1 MELWHYI
8 IFGLLFV
15 LLGAR
20 LVLKREMAVAGI
32 MAIFA
37 VLGGGLYLFDV
48 ATTPEDKR
56 AKAIAKSD
64 AVVTG
69 KAESSATGK
78 KKKPKAMS
86 AKMSARVTVETAKK
100 LDFERERIMP
110 EDNFEPGVV
119 LVANPPEN
127 FGDKVAAAGFIVI
140 EKVVLGELSMELW
153 RLGTPRGMSVP
164 DAIKEVR
171 RISPGAL
178 VDAHHY
184 FEPGQGVERKKKT
197 KKKRKSKL
205 KHARALMGW
214 PKVSNDCGE
223 GLRIG
228 MIDSPAEV
236 DHPALAG
243 RDVEY
248 ISYVQARSTPVGT
261 HGTAVASIL
270 VGSNSP
276 EDWGGL
282 LPGASL
288 YAVNIFKIGRGGK
301 PVGDGMALGKGIDW
315 LLKKQVHAVN
325 LSVASAE
332 NKALNFIFKQALKK
346 GLILVAAAGNWRD
359 IGRIGYPAALDGV
372 MAVTAVSRKKTIY
385 KKASVGPY
393 IDFAAP
399 GVKMWTAVPG
409 GGKFQS
415 GTSFASPYLTSLVAI
430 EIAKYGKMD
439 LNEIRS
445 RLGRKIQDLGKPGK
459 DRIFGVG
466 LVRRLPKCKAV
477 G

>member
-15 LLGAR
+15 LLGIR
-20 LVLKREMAVAGI
+20 LVLKKEMAVAGI

-37 VLGGGLYLFDV
+37 FLGVGLYIFDV
-48 ATTPEDKR
+48 VAPDKETEAT
-56 AKAIAKSD
+56 IARSD
-64 AVVTG
+64 AIVTG
-69 KAESSATGK
+69 KAETSPTRKMEEAMA
-78 KKKPKAMS
+78 KARR
-86 AKMSARVTVETAKK
+86 AEKLTAETAKK
-100 LDFERERIMP
+100 LDFERDRIMP
-110 EDNFEPGVV
+110 EDNYEPGVV

-127 FGDKVAAAGFIVI
+127 FGDKVAAAGFIVV

-184 FEPGQGVERKKKT
+184 FEPGQGVERKKRT
-197 KKKRKSKL
+197 KKKRKPKL
-205 KHARALMGW
+205 KHARGLMGW

-228 MIDSPAEV
+228 MIDSPVEV
-236 DHPALAG
+236 DHPALVG

-276 EDWGGL
+276 EDWGGI

-288 YAVNIFKIGRGGK
+288 YAVNIFKTGKGGK

-325 LSVASAE
+325 LSVASAK
-332 NKALNFIFKQALKK
+332 NKALNFLFKQALKK
-346 GLILVAAAGNWRD
+346 GLIMVAAAGNWRD

-372 MAVTAVSRKKTIY
+372 MAVTAVSRKKAIY
-385 KKASVGPY
+385 NKASVGPY

-445 RLGRKIQDLGKPGK
+445 RLGRKIHDLGKPGK

-466 LVRRLPKCKAV
+466 LVRRLPNCKAA